1 MGPELSTALMLTEA
15 NSAVKKSNTGLKD
28 LVLSGKLVINRTELL
43 IYRLENLTEGE
54 RHGVETNNEVP

>member
-1 MGPELSTALMLTEA
+1 MLTEA